1 MKSLI
6 RLGGT
11 VSGFAVCASLIAGAT
26 KLAHYEL
33 NKRIDSIPDNHPI
46 GDPPSP
52 SWGNLYFEF
61 HSKYILLGSDVM
73 EYISGLDISKLSF
86 IY

>member
-52 SWGNLYFEF
+52 PWGNLYFEF